1 LSKRD
6 LSNFEMFLEYDI
18 DVEGRR
24 LYLGEEIDDNVCSN
38 IIKGFRKLDKTVGPI
53 WLEICCSGGSVANMY
68 AIYDTMRDCQ
78 NEVYT
83 LGKGH
88 VCSAAGLLLV
98 GGDKR
103 YATENCWFM
112 AHEGT
117 SGADESSNVTQL
129 ARAHVYAKMDK
140 QWAELMAKH
149 SLKPV
154 KWWVANAIESKRELW
169 WNVDDM
175 LANGIIDSKWPPKEK

>member
-1 LSKRD
+1 LSKTD
-6 LSNFEMFLEYDI
+6 KTNFEMFLEYDI

-24 LYLGEEIDDNVCSN
+24 LYLGEEIDDNVCAN
-38 IIKGFRKLDKTVGPI
+38 MIKGFRVLDKTLGPI

-68 AIYDTMRDCQ
+68 AIYDTMRACN

-117 SGADESSNVTQL
+117 SGADEGSNVTTL
-129 ARAHVYAKMDK
+129 TRAHVYAKMDK

-149 SLKPV
+149 SLKNV
-154 KWWVANAIESKRELW
+154 KWWVANAIESKKELW

-175 LANGIIDSKWPPKEK
+175 LTNGIIDSKWPPKER